1 MNIGMMIQINQNPIK
16 EHNKLINIVFIIIN
30 YFNLNKK
37 TNKIF
42 HVYRLIIF
50 SYKIYYVIILFL
62 K

>member
-1 MNIGMMIQINQNPIK
+1 MMIQINQNPIK

-50 SYKIYYVIILFL
+50 SYKI
-62 K
+62 